1 MDVERGGVSA
11 GAGGGERP
19 GSAPGEAERDLPELA
34 HRLHSA
40 ARHLLRRVRRV
51 DPESGVTAAR
61 LSALSVVV
69 HAGPLRM
76 SELAEAEQVSAPT
89 MSRMVT
95 GMEEEGLVARRPSPA
110 DGRVVLVVATEEGHR
125 ILERA
130 RRRRVQE
137 LAEAL
142 GALSA
147 GDRDVL
153 GEAVEVLERLVG
165 PPRGPGAPGTEDAP
179 G

>member
-1 MDVERGGVSA
+1 MHAREA
-11 GAGGGERP
+11 EAGGRGDGERP
-19 GSAPGEAERDLPELA
+19 GPAPEDPDGALVELA

-40 ARHLLRRVRRV
+40 AIHLLRRVRRV

-76 SELAEAEQVSAPT
+76 SDLAEAEQVSAPT

-95 GMEEEGLVARRPSPA
+95 GMEDEGLVERRPSPA
-110 DGRVVLVVATEEGHR
+110 DGRAVLVEATEEGRR
-125 ILERA
+125 ILEGA
-130 RRRRVQE
+130 RRRRVAE
-137 LAEAL
+137 MVEAL
-142 GALSA
+142 GSLS
-147 GDRDVL
+147 GEDREVL

-165 PPRGPGAPGTEDAP
+165 PPHGIDDPGPEDP
-179 G
+179 SG